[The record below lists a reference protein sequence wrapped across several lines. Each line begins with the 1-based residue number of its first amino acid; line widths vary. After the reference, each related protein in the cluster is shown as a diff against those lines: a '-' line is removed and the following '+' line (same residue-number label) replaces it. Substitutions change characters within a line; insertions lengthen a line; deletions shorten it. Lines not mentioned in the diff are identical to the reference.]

1 MQPWMDKTTAT
12 TSKNSLHFDHTL
24 SHLQQPGSTSQQ
36 QPLYKKDIH
45 GFRTLTKGK
54 EKEAFTFDEPQAYTP
69 SQTAF
74 SDYQPAPPIG
84 SQFNA
89 YDDPLDG
96 SEVLNFLNAGTAYS
110 DHIHGDDLRPD
121 STTYI
126 SHRHQVDTQHA
137 LSEREKLQH
146 HWTTGLLSA
155 EDIVDYLQN
164 TNYTD
169 DIYGIPLIGQ
179 WIKEAKEEAKQQ
191 KQPNTAESKRV
202 AIERLNMIRQHLI
215 QKANGD
221 PNLAAKNAI
230 EMTENDW
237 SSSFS

>member
-1 MQPWMDKTTAT
+1 MQPWMDKTAAT
-12 TSKNSLHFDHTL
+12 TSKSSLHFDHNL
-24 SHLQQPGSTSQQ
+24 SHLQSASSSQQ
-36 QPLYKKDIH
+36 QPFYKSDVN

-54 EKEAFTFDEPQAYTP
+54 GKESFDFDEPQAYTAP
-69 SQTAF
+69 QKPF
-74 SDYQPAPPIG
+74 SEYQFTPIDNH
-84 SQFNA
+84 FNA

-96 SEVLNFLNAGTAYS
+96 SEVLNFLNSGTAYS

-121 STTYI
+121 SITYI
-126 SHRHQVDTQHA
+126 SHRHQMDTQHA

-155 EDIVDYLQN
+155 EDIVEYLQN

-169 DIYGIPLIGQ
+169 DIYGIPVIGQ
-179 WIKEAKEEAKQQ
+179 WIKEAKEEAMQQ
-191 KQPNTAESKRV
+191 EQPNTAESKRV
-202 AIERLNMIRQHLI
+202 AIERLNMIRHHLI

>member
-1 MQPWMDKTTAT
+1 MQPWMDKTSAA
-12 TSKNSLHFDHTL
+12 TSKSSLHFDHTL
-24 SHLQQPGSTSQQ
+24 SHLQSASSSQQ
-36 QPLYKKDIH
+36 QPLHQNGIN
-45 GFRTLTKGK
+45 GFRTLAKGKGK
-54 EKEAFTFDEPQAYTP
+54 ESFEFDEPQVYT
-69 SQTAF
+69 SQKAF
-74 SDYQPAPPIG
+74 SEYQFTPLTD
-84 SQFNA
+84 SHFNA

-96 SEVLNFLNAGTAYS
+96 SEVLDFLNAATAYS

-126 SHRHQVDTQHA
+126 SHRHQMDTQHA

-146 HWTTGLLSA
+146 YWTTGLLSA

-169 DIYGIPLIGQ
+169 DIYGIPVIGQ
-179 WIKEAKEEAKQQ
+179 WIKEAKEEAMQQ
-191 KQPNTAESKRV
+191 EQPNTAESKRV
-202 AIERLNMIRQHLI
+202 AIERLNMIRRHLI

>member
-1 MQPWMDKTTAT
+1 MQPWMDKSTAA
-12 TSKNSLHFDHTL
+12 TSKSSLHFDRTL
-24 SHLQQPGSTSQQ
+24 SHLQPTSSSQQQ
-36 QPLYKKDIH
+36 QPLYKSDAN
-45 GFRTLTKGK
+45 GFRTLTK
-54 EKEAFTFDEPQAYTP
+54 AYTP

-74 SDYQPAPPIG
+74 NEYHLTPPI
-84 SQFNA
+84 SNHFNA

-96 SEVLNFLNAGTAYS
+96 SEVLNFLNAATAYS
-110 DHIHGDDLRPD
+110 DHIHGDDLKPD

-126 SHRHQVDTQHA
+126 SHRHQMDTQHA

-169 DIYGIPLIGQ
+169 DIYGIPVIGQ
-179 WIKEAKEEAKQQ
+179 WIKEAKEEAMQQ
-191 KQPNTAESKRV
+191 EQPNTAESKRV
-202 AIERLNMIRQHLI
+202 AIERLSMIRHHLI